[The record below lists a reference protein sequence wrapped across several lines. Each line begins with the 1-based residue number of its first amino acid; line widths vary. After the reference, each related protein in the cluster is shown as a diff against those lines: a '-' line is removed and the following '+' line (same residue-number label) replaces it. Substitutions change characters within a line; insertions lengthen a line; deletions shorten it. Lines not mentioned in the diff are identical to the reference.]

1 MLVLKDTPDA
11 LTKNSV
17 CGIGSFDGVHRGHQA
32 IVARL
37 KDIAGAKKKT
47 GIITFTPLPFFVL
60 KHAPICCLTPVEE
73 KNELFSELGL
83 DFAYYFEF
91 TKEFALFS
99 PRDFVSLIAR
109 QIEPSTI
116 VVGENFH
123 FGKLRKGNAQLLE
136 TLARDTFR
144 VEIMAKVG
152 DEGTISSTRIRE
164 LLLLGNI
171 KAANRL
177 LGREYAI
184 SGRVIKGQGRG
195 QSLGFPTINFLPP
208 EHKLMPL
215 DGVYKVKV
223 IENQTEHIGA
233 MFCRHDLLEVHIIGF
248 SGVLYDKHITV
259 KFLERIRGIEHFADE
274 PKYDTPE
281 FLRTGFNRSCSNP
294 PMAFTTPQFV
304 IRRTFCF
311 AGFAIRELWPPLK
324 RDEPTL

>member
-171 KAANRL
+171 KAGGVGITLTAASDVAFI
-177 LGREYAI
+177 EYAWTP
-184 SGRVIKGQGRG
+184 GDMVQAEDRVHRIGQEEPVTVWHFVAQG
-195 QSLGFPTINFLPP
+195 TID
-208 EHKLMPL
+208 E
-215 DGVYKVKV
+215 D
-223 IENQTEHIGA
+223 ITE
-233 MFCRHDLLEVHIIGF
+233 LLEKKRNIADVIHDGTAAENAKFGMVGEIMQRLTQEKEF
-248 SGVLYDKHITV
+248 SNG
-259 KFLERIRGIEHFADE
+259 E
-274 PKYDTPE
+274 
-281 FLRTGFNRSCSNP
+281 
-294 PMAFTTPQFV
+294 
-304 IRRTFCF
+304 
-311 AGFAIRELWPPLK
+311 
-324 RDEPTL
+324 

>member
-1 MLVLKDTPDA
+1 MLVLRDTKDA
-11 LTKNSV
+11 LTKDAV

-32 IVARL
+32 VVARL
-37 KDIAGAKKKT
+37 KDIAGTRRRT

-73 KNELFSELGL
+73 KNGLFSELGV
-83 DFAYYFEF
+83 DFVYYFEF
-91 TKEFALFS
+91 TEEFALLS
-99 PRDFVSLIAR
+99 PKDFVSLITR

-123 FGKLRKGNAQLLE
+123 FGNRRKGNAQLLQ
-136 TLARDTFR
+136 TIARDAFR

-177 LGREYAI
+177 LGREYVI
-184 SGRVIKGQGRG
+184 SGHVIKGKGRG

-208 EHKLMPL
+208 EHKLIPL

-223 IENQTEHIGA
+223 IENETEHLGA

-248 SGVLYDKHITV
+248 SGVLYGKHITV
-259 KFLERIRGIEHFADE
+259 KFLERIRGIEHFADDVSL
-274 PKYDTPE
+274 KT
-281 FLRTGFNRSCSNP
+281 
-294 PMAFTTPQFV
+294 
-304 IRRTFCF
+304 
-311 AGFAIRELWPPLK
+311 AIAK
-324 RDEPTL
+324 DVQTIAKGSG